1 VRHAPHAGACQ
12 GRHRAEI
19 DPPRQKCKAGHQ
31 AQVFRAQPIGTT
43 AQEPSRRASRQL
55 LQPRLPGAGSR
66 PPGPRPP
73 CHVIGAPDITSDDLD
88 AAALQAPGHNRG
100 GYGSHIE
107 APTVAPGAF
116 RALTNASTGS
126 LLVIRTRLLDV
137 VWSLRASATTPGPW
151 PPTARR
157 PRAPGCTRSTWAAF
171 SVLRVHARLRRVS
184 PWERPERTMNAVQF
198 GGSNRDQKTAKRRLA
213 NYGGGTQPEHRMDYP
228 RATSKSRALVNPRP
242 PAVRLVLS
250 DGSERISSP
259 WAKWSCPCSRPT
271 VARSKSS
278 SRNSS

>member
-1 VRHAPHAGACQ
+1 VRHAPHAGACE

-43 AQEPSRRASRQL
+43 AQEPSRRASRQR

-88 AAALQAPGHNRG
+88 AAALQTPGHNRG

-137 VWSLRASATTPGPW
+137 VWSLE
-151 PPTARR
+151 
-157 PRAPGCTRSTWAAF
+157 
-171 SVLRVHARLRRVS
+171 LQRLHLDHGHRRRVA
-184 PWERPERTMNAVQF
+184 RVRQDAPEARGQRFPCCASTP
-198 GGSNRDQKTAKRRLA
+198 DC
-213 NYGGGTQPEHRMDYP
+213 
-228 RATSKSRALVNPRP
+228 
-242 PAVRLVLS
+242 
-250 DGSERISSP
+250 DGSHLGSG
-259 WAKWSCPCSRPT
+259 
-271 VARSKSS
+271 
-278 SRNSS
+278 RNAP